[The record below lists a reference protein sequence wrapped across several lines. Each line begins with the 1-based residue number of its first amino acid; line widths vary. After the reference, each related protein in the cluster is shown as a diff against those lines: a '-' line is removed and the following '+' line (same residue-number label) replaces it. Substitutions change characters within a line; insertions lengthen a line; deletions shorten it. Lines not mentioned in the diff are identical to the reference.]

1 MFQYDEYSDEMSN
14 SLSKDEFYTLK
25 ELYKGITQG
34 TEDNPSDE
42 LNYLNFQWYMKEEL
56 QEIPNIAFQ
65 LSILL
70 KKYL

>member
-56 QEIPNIAFQ
+56 
-65 LSILL
+65 
-70 KKYL
+70 

>member
-1 MFQYDEYSDEMSN
+1 MSN

-25 ELYKGITQG
+25 ELYKGIPQG
-34 TEDNPSDE
+34 TEDDPSDE

-70 KKYL
+70 KRYL